1 MNTLHYQLVQ
11 GRRSK
16 DLQQRLELV
25 CSCPSSCWCGN
36 PWRFALHSVQVLFGP
51 HGLSSVFGTSQY
63 RYDNMAQKKKEVAA
77 IYKSLAVCNIA
88 TRSCCLLEFH
98 FRTVG
103 FVLQTVSLEE
113 DTLVRHIHKYKFN
126 MWSDQIH
133 IAYLILWI
141 RPVFNEGCPVF
152 ICNIFHWRCLG
163 DFIVSLAF
171 KVRFSKVVPIP
182 SQSRLKNM
190 SACLFSY
197 IIFQIQLEPH
207 LLKKNVSLIRR
218 KLESMGQS

>member
-1 MNTLHYQLVQ
+1 M
-11 GRRSK
+11 
-16 DLQQRLELV
+16 

-63 RYDNMAQKKKEVAA
+63 RHNNMAQKKEGGS
-77 IYKSLAVCNIA
+77 IYLQEPRGVQLA

-141 RPVFNEGCPVF
+141 RPVFNEGCLVF

-163 DFIVSLAF
+163 NFIVSLAF
-171 KVRFSKVVPIP
+171 KVRFSKVDRYCRRADWKTWVH
-182 SQSRLKNM
+182 
-190 SACLFSY
+190 ACLVAWSLGSNLNL
-197 IIFQIQLEPH
+197 ICW
-207 LLKKNVSLIRR
+207 KKILSLIRR
-218 KLESMGQS
+218 KLESMGQSKTILLIAMNNITYG

>member
-1 MNTLHYQLVQ
+1 
-11 GRRSK
+11 
-16 DLQQRLELV
+16 
-25 CSCPSSCWCGN
+25 
-36 PWRFALHSVQVLFGP
+36 
-51 HGLSSVFGTSQY
+51 
-63 RYDNMAQKKKEVAA
+63 MAQKKKEVAA

-113 DTLVRHIHKYKFN
+113 DTLVRHIHKYKLN

-171 KVRFSKVVPIP
+171 KVSFCS
-182 SQSRLKNM
+182 
-190 SACLFSY
+190 SY
-197 IIFQIQLEPH
+197 TDTATEQTWKHGCKLVGLHHPGYPTWTSSVE
-207 LLKKNVSLIRR
+207 NYGSLIISN
-218 KLESMGQS
+218 LESMGQSKTILIVSIHNHTYR

>member
-1 MNTLHYQLVQ
+1 MNTSQYQSVQ

-36 PWRFALHSVQVLFGP
+36 AWRFALHSVQVLFGP

-133 IAYLILWI
+133 MAYLILWI
-141 RPVFNEGCPVF
+141 RPVFNKGYPVF

-171 KVRFSKVVPIP
+171 KMRFSKVAPIL

-190 SACLFSY
+190 SACLFSC
-197 IIFQIQLEPH
+197 IIFWIQLEPH
-207 LLKKNVSLIRR
+207 LLKKEC
-218 KLESMGQS
+218 ESY

>member
-1 MNTLHYQLVQ
+1 
-11 GRRSK
+11 
-16 DLQQRLELV
+16 
-25 CSCPSSCWCGN
+25 
-36 PWRFALHSVQVLFGP
+36 
-51 HGLSSVFGTSQY
+51 
-63 RYDNMAQKKKEVAA
+63 MAQKKKEVEA

-88 TRSCCLLEFH
+88 MRSCCLLEFH

-141 RPVFNEGCPVF
+141 RPVFNKGCPVF

-171 KVRFSKVVPIP
+171 KVSFPQVTTIL
-182 SQSRLKNM
+182 SQSRLENM
-190 SACLFSY
+190 GASLSGCVILA
-197 IIFQIQLEPH
+197 IQLEPR
-207 LLKKNVSLIRR
+207 LLKIMRVSL
-218 KLESMGQS
+218 SAT

>member
-1 MNTLHYQLVQ
+1 
-11 GRRSK
+11 
-16 DLQQRLELV
+16 
-25 CSCPSSCWCGN
+25 
-36 PWRFALHSVQVLFGP
+36 
-51 HGLSSVFGTSQY
+51 
-63 RYDNMAQKKKEVAA
+63 MAQKKKEVAA

-88 TRSCCLLEFH
+88 TRSCGLLEFH

-103 FVLQTVSLEE
+103 FGLQTVSLEE

-126 MWSDQIH
+126 MWYDQIH

-141 RPVFNEGCPVF
+141 RPVFNEGCPAF

-171 KVRFSKVVPIP
+171 KVRFSKVVPTL

-190 SACLFSY
+190 SACLFSC
-197 IIFQIQLEPH
+197 IIFRIQLEPH
-207 LLKKNVSLIRR
+207 LLKKEC
-218 KLESMGQS
+218 ESY

>member
-1 MNTLHYQLVQ
+1 
-11 GRRSK
+11 
-16 DLQQRLELV
+16 
-25 CSCPSSCWCGN
+25 
-36 PWRFALHSVQVLFGP
+36 
-51 HGLSSVFGTSQY
+51 
-63 RYDNMAQKKKEVAA
+63 MAQKKKEVVA

-113 DTLVRHIHKYKFN
+113 DTLVRNIHKYKFN
-126 MWSDQIH
+126 MWSDQIY

-152 ICNIFHWRCLG
+152 ICNIFHLRCLG

-171 KVRFSKVVPIP
+171 KVSFPQVIPIL
-182 SQSRLKNM
+182 SQRGLENM
-190 SACLFSY
+190 GASLSGC
-197 IIFQIQLEPH
+197 IILAIQLEPH
-207 LLKKNVSLIRR
+207 LLKITGVSL
-218 KLESMGQS
+218 SAT

>member
-1 MNTLHYQLVQ
+1 
-11 GRRSK
+11 
-16 DLQQRLELV
+16 
-25 CSCPSSCWCGN
+25 
-36 PWRFALHSVQVLFGP
+36 
-51 HGLSSVFGTSQY
+51 
-63 RYDNMAQKKKEVAA
+63 MAQKKKEVAA

-88 TRSCCLLEFH
+88 MRSCCLLEFH

-133 IAYLILWI
+133 IPYLILWI
-141 RPVFNEGCPVF
+141 RPVFNKGCPVF

-171 KVRFSKVVPIP
+171 KVRFSKVVPIL

-190 SACLFSY
+190 SVSACAVVLVQQRIWKVLVY
-197 IIFQIQLEPH
+197 I
-207 LLKKNVSLIRR
+207 
-218 KLESMGQS
+218 KL